1 MKNFAESIDYELI
14 KELGMSSQNTN
25 TGQYILQDDQLYFS
39 NPLIEGLELWPIS
52 YAFEKYKWLKERLY
66 GWIFVK
72 KEIQKN
78 P

>member
-52 YAFEKYKWLKERLY
+52 YAFEKYKWLKERTL
-66 GWIFVK
+66 WMDFCK
-72 KEIQKN
+72 KEYYFY
-78 P
+78 